1 MMDDVKVKEAGNKAR
16 GKGKGKGKADSSA
29 PSPKGPE
36 TQIAR
41 MMVRALWQ
49 QEWAAANPNKT
60 AADKGAAWKE
70 IRTARLEAELKKLR
84 RALLSVK
91 KSGVTMTVSEK
102 AAKVADSDEEV
113 PDAAEE

>member
-1 MMDDVKVKEAGNKAR
+1 MADDVKVKEG
-16 GKGKGKGKADSSA
+16 GKRGKGKGKADSAA
-29 PSPKGPE
+29 PPKGPE

-49 QEWAAANPNKT
+49 QEWTAANPDKV
-60 AADKGAAWKE
+60 AADRATAWKE
-70 IRTARLEAELKKLR
+70 ARTARLESELKKIR

-102 AAKVADSDEEV
+102 AAKVAESDDDV